1 MSTPPTIFRYE
12 GEGVMQALR
21 PNAADRIFVI
31 GQKYTLEEVY
41 ERSAATHAHQ
51 FAWLAEAWAQLPE
64 SIADQ
69 YPNPEFLRKAAL
81 IDAGYYKE
89 TILDAG
95 TNAAALRVASQM
107 RSDDEFARIVVRGAL
122 VVRRIAKSQKRGEMT
137 ARDFQDAKSKIM
149 EIVSALCGVTSDDLK
164 RNAGQAA

>member
-1 MSTPPTIFRYE
+1 MSAPPTLFRYE

-21 PNAADRIFVI
+21 PIAADRVYVV

-69 YPNPEFLRKAAL
+69 YPTPEFLRKAAL
-81 IDAGYYKE
+81 IDAGYYVE

-95 TNAAALRVASQM
+95 TNAAALRAAAMM
-107 RSDDEFARIVVRGAL
+107 RSDDEYARVVVRGPL
-122 VVRRIAKSQKRGEMT
+122 VVRRVAKTQRKQGMT
-137 ARDFQDAKSKIM
+137 PKDFQDSKSKVM
-149 EIVSALCGVTSDDLK
+149 EIVAALIGVAPDALQQNTG
-164 RNAGQAA
+164 RAA